1 MRRILSIFALVVVV
15 LLAVA
20 IALPF
25 IIPESFYRERAQI
38 AASNQLGREV
48 TIAGDVSLNILPRLE
63 IRAQDVT
70 IGNAEGFGDEPF
82 AEAGEMDLAVQLWPL
97 INQSVVI
104 DEFVLID
111 PVIRLQQSGDRNN
124 WTFESRAPTDETG
137 EAPPPAPAG
146 VGFRQGPG
154 ALPFDG
160 TLTQFRI
167 ENGLVSYSGG
177 AADRTIEG
185 LDLAL
190 SMPGVDQPATIEG
203 SLTTDGETVSFD
215 IELGSLRAFFEG
227 SRTDLDVSL
236 GGRLVDL
243 SLDGAVL
250 EGEAITYA
258 GRMNTTIPS
267 LRALANFLGSPMP
280 AGDNF
285 GRFSAS
291 GDISGSLERL
301 SLTGA
306 NLSLDDLDASG
317 SFALALTGARPA
329 VSGALHIP
337 EIDVNPYMPEGSAP
351 SDSAGVQPWPE
362 TPIDLSPLGLV
373 DADFTLTTD
382 RIVFGDVVINATDTP
397 VQLDLDIVNS
407 RLEAAVSSF
416 DLYDARGQLRF
427 VANGRGTPSFALAA
441 NLDGLDAQPFLEAA
455 AGFDRLSGT
464 GSLNL
469 DLLTTGPTTAAVM
482 RGLSGNGRF
491 QFADGAIRGVN
502 LAQVMRGIQSAI
514 TSRSMPEGFGEQ
526 EETDFSSLAGSFTIA
541 NGVAANTDLLMLS
554 PLVRVTG
561 NGSIDIGAQ
570 TLDYRLQPR
579 AVSSLQGQGGSTDL
593 RGIEIPI
600 RIRGSFANPSVS
612 IDFEAVS
619 RALVQGAVEGAIRGG
634 DPEDIIRGAIG
645 GALGL
650 GGNSGTDDEDST
662 GEDDAISPE
671 EEIIRGLFGLGGNRD
686 RNDDQDSED
695 GGR

>member
-1 MRRILSIFALVVVV
+1 
-15 LLAVA
+15 
-20 IALPF
+20 
-25 IIPESFYRERAQI
+25 
-38 AASNQLGREV
+38 
-48 TIAGDVSLNILPRLE
+48 
-63 IRAQDVT
+63 
-70 IGNAEGFGDEPF
+70 
-82 AEAGEMDLAVQLWPL
+82 
-97 INQSVVI
+97 
-104 DEFVLID
+104 
-111 PVIRLQQSGDRNN
+111 
-124 WTFESRAPTDETG
+124 
-137 EAPPPAPAG
+137 
-146 VGFRQGPG
+146 
-154 ALPFDG
+154 
-160 TLTQFRI
+160 
-167 ENGLVSYSGG
+167 
-177 AADRTIEG
+177 
-185 LDLAL
+185 
-190 SMPGVDQPATIEG
+190 
-203 SLTTDGETVSFD
+203 
-215 IELGSLRAFFEG
+215 
-227 SRTDLDVSL
+227 
-236 GGRLVDL
+236 
-243 SLDGAVL
+243 
-250 EGEAITYA
+250 
-258 GRMNTTIPS
+258 
-267 LRALANFLGSPMP
+267 
-280 AGDNF
+280 
-285 GRFSAS
+285 
-291 GDISGSLERL
+291 
-301 SLTGA
+301 
-306 NLSLDDLDASG
+306 LSLDDLDASG